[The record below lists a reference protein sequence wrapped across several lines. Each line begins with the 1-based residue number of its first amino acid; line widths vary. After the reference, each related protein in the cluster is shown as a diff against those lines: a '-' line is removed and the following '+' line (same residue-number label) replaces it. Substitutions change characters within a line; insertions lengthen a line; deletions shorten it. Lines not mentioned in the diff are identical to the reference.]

1 MASPTAPTLV
11 SLTTEALKRAT
22 NSTPSATLLTRA
34 ADWME
39 EVKSDIAT
47 VFTDVKSLY
56 KTAYLPTT
64 IGKHRYANPS
74 DFGSQMNLTLMY
86 GLHIGSAQGGAV
98 GSITLAS
105 DEDISEDFI
114 LGKYVLVTS
123 GTGASSCSQ
132 VTAYS
137 TSTKIATV
145 TPNFETAPAASSGYM
160 VVDSY
165 YDLSQEPIWDL
176 DKNLTPTLRGQPTHY
191 LPIGDA
197 DDGEFILYPAPDKV
211 YGLQMRYYADL
222 TRLDLASATIT
233 TLYRRFRNVWIQG
246 VYVRALED
254 KSDDRAMN
262 ERAKYEYMLQ
272 QMKMRERFGADLSNL
287 QMTVS
292 DY

>member
-1 MASPTAPTLV
+1 M
-11 SLTTEALKRAT
+11 R
-22 NSTPSATLLTRA
+22 
-34 ADWME
+34 
-39 EVKSDIAT
+39 EVKNDI
-47 VFTDVKSLY
+47 FTRLRNFKSLQ
-56 KTAYLPTT
+56 KTGYLPTT

-74 DFGSQMNLTLMY
+74 DFGSQMNLTLMH
-86 GLHIGSAQGGAV
+86 GLHIGSAQGGAA

-145 TPNFETAPAASSGYM
+145 TPDFETAPAASSGYM

-211 YGLQMRYYADL
+211 YGLQMRYYTDIMNV
-222 TRLDLASATIT
+222 DLASTLMT
-233 TLYRRFRNVWIQG
+233 TLYQKWENVWIQG
-246 VYVRALED
+246 VYVKALQD
-254 KSDDRAMN
+254 IDDNRYQF
-262 ERAKYEYMLQ
+262 ERQVYLGMLNDLV
-272 QMKMRERFGADLSNL
+272 MREQYGMDLSNI
-287 QMTVS
+287 TIRVT